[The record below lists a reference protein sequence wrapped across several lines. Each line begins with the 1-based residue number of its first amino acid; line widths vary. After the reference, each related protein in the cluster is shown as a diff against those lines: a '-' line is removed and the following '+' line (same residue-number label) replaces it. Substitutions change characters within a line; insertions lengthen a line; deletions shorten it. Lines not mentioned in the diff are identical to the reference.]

1 MIGHF
6 LSTSSRQVQ
15 VEEIQRMGALL
26 GDEEVPSWPPF
37 AVLKDWM
44 DGIFIFEDLT
54 GSKGR
59 ILKKATHKTNDI
71 RLKFMY
77 IVI

>member
-1 MIGHF
+1 M
-6 LSTSSRQVQ
+6 Q

-44 DGIFIFEDLT
+44 GWDLFFEDLT
-54 GSKGR
+54 VSKGR
-59 ILKKATHKTNDI
+59 TKEGNT
-71 RLKFMY
+71 
-77 IVI
+77 

>member
-1 MIGHF
+1 M
-6 LSTSSRQVQ
+6 
-15 VEEIQRMGALL
+15 EEIQRMGALL

-37 AVLKDWM
+37 AGRRIGWM
-44 DGIFIFEDLT
+44 DLISEDLT